1 MAQAAQRARA
11 RDGWR
16 TSSRLAL
23 ERLRLAD
30 GIDAGPGRVLLVA
43 RDEQQV
49 EFAPSSGWSLERIR
63 LEDAAAS
70 PDRDGT

>member
-1 MAQAAQRARA
+1 V
-11 RDGWR
+11 R
-16 TSSRLAL
+16 TRLEDELPAAL

-63 LEDAAAS
+63 LDDAAAT
-70 PDRDGT
+70 PIATAR